1 MRQHWQRPPRPA
13 HARSTRTAA
22 ISALASA
29 IWLLAVPSAQALTF
43 TEAFDA
49 ALRTD
54 AQFRAAEFDLQSS
67 RQGVP
72 IARAGLLPNISLS
85 VGAANVNG
93 SRQYPNAV
101 NQDVRLKVDYSAPN
115 ANLAMRMPLI
125 NVEALNRYR
134 QSQVQSDQA
143 ESVFRTRGLD
153 LINRLAAAYLQVL
166 LAEESRQLV
175 EVQLQSQTTQL
186 KQAEQRL
193 GAGEGTRV
201 DVASA
206 RANLDIVRARLIE
219 AEDQLQLSHIQLKR
233 ITGIQTT
240 TLRRLPSDLTPMP
253 LQPEGLFGW
262 LDLAMRQSPSVRSR
276 EQAVDVARLTVKR
289 NQAQH
294 MPRLDL
300 VASMSRSENESL
312 SSLNQT
318 ATLRSVG
325 LQLNVPIY
333 SGGGIDATVKQAMAD
348 LARVEE
354 ELRSEKE
361 NVAVEVQRNHQ
372 AVTNGMAKIAAQ
384 QRAVESTALAVTAT
398 GRGLQA
404 GVSTLNDVA
413 DAQARHFSARR
424 ELAQLRIDQLLAR
437 TRLLIAAG
445 VLMPEIVADFDS
457 ALASADATPTTK
469 TP

>member
-1 MRQHWQRPPRPA
+1 MRTMV
-13 HARSTRTAA
+13 S
-22 ISALASA
+22 SALASS
-29 IWLLAVPSAQALTF
+29 ICLLAVPTAQALTF

-72 IARAGLLPNISLS
+72 IARAALLPNVSLS
-85 VGAANVNG
+85 VGASNVNG
-93 SRQYPNAV
+93 TRQYANAV
-101 NQDVRLKVDYSAPN
+101 NQDVRLKVDYAAPN
-115 ANLAMRMPLI
+115 ASLAMRMPLI
-125 NVEALNRYR
+125 NLEAQNRYR
-134 QSQVQSDQA
+134 QSQVQTDQA

-166 LAEESRQLV
+166 LAEEGRQLV

-193 GAGEGTRV
+193 SGGEGTRV
-201 DVASA
+201 DVASS
-206 RANLDIVRARLIE
+206 RANLDIVRARLVE
-219 AEDQLQLSHIQLKR
+219 AEDQLQLSHLQLKR

-240 TLRRLPSDLTPMP
+240 ALRRLPSDLTPMP

-262 LDLAMRQSPSVRSR
+262 LDLAMRQSPSVRAR

-333 SGGGIDATVKQAMAD
+333 SGGGIDAAVKQAMAD

-372 AVTNGMAKIAAQ
+372 AVTNGIAKIAAQ

-413 DAQARHFSARR
+413 DAQARHFTARR
-424 ELAQLRIDQLLAR
+424 DLVQLRIDQLLAR
-437 TRLLIAAG
+437 TRLLISAG